1 MRAPLLTCLL
11 LAPSVFA
18 GDLHQATRATLLEDS
33 RFTRDAALDR
43 IQQLRFSFR
52 ESEPENGQQ
61 PYWARTYGSHGS
73 ADGPGAAPSR
83 ARDITG
89 LAAGSE
95 RWLGDWVLG
104 AMAGY
109 SRTQLDAGDAD
120 ARLDGYQLGA
130 YLGTKFYNQIGFK
143 AGVLLDRH
151 QVDGHAPAADAR
163 GGQLFGE
170 LSYSLDYRD
179 FSLEGFSE
187 LAWLRQ
193 DSERQGTVGSQ
204 RDELLQA
211 TFGLRGTTAWTL
223 GPDQRLVARVIPA
236 WRRNQ
241 GDRLLGDENGAGSA
255 QLARDVLH
263 LGLMLD
269 WQLDQ
274 ALSLGIAYEGDW
286 ATESRDNGLALR
298 ASLKY

>member
-1 MRAPLLTCLL
+1 MRASLFTCLL

-18 GDLHQATRATLLEDS
+18 GDLHQATRATLLEDA
-33 RFTRDAALDR
+33 RFTREAVLDR

-52 ESEPENGQQ
+52 EGEPEDGQQ
-61 PYWARTYGSHGS
+61 PYWARTYASHGS

-83 ARDITG
+83 ERTVAGIS
-89 LAAGSE
+89 LGSE
-95 RWLGDWVLG
+95 RWVGDWVLG
-104 AMAGY
+104 ATAGL
-109 SRTQLDAGDAD
+109 SRTELEAGSAD
-120 ARLDGYQLGA
+120 VRLDGYQLGA

-143 AGVLLDRH
+143 TGLLLDSHR
-151 QVDGHAPAADAR
+151 VDGRAPAADAR

-193 DSERQGTVGSQ
+193 DSERQADVGSQ
-204 RDELLQA
+204 RDELLQT

-236 WRRNQ
+236 WRRNS
-241 GDRLLGDENGAGSA
+241 GDRRLGDEDGAGEA
-255 QLARDVLH
+255 QLARDVIH

-274 ALSLGIAYEGDW
+274 ALSLGLAYEGDW

-298 ASLKY
+298 MSLKY

>member
-1 MRAPLLTCLL
+1 MRASLFTCLL

-18 GDLHQATRATLLEDS
+18 GDLHQATRATLLEDA
-33 RFTRDAALDR
+33 RFTREAVLDR

-52 ESEPENGQQ
+52 EGEPEDGQQ
-61 PYWARTYGSHGS
+61 PYWARTYASHGS

-83 ARDITG
+83 ERTVAGIA
-89 LAAGSE
+89 LGSE
-95 RWLGDWVLG
+95 RWVGDWVLG
-104 AMAGY
+104 ATAGL
-109 SRTQLDAGDAD
+109 SRTELEAGSDD

-143 AGVLLDRH
+143 TGLLLDSHR
-151 QVDGHAPAADAR
+151 VDGHAPAADAR

-193 DSERQGTVGSQ
+193 DSEHQADVGSQ

-236 WRRNQ
+236 WRRNS
-241 GDRLLGDENGAGSA
+241 GDRRLGDEDGAGEA
-255 QLARDVLH
+255 QLARDVIH

-274 ALSLGIAYEGDW
+274 ALSLGLAYGGDW
-286 ATESRDNGLALR
+286 ATEARDNGLALR
-298 ASLKY
+298 MSLKY

>member
-1 MRAPLLTCLL
+1 MRASLFTCLL

-18 GDLHQATRATLLEDS
+18 GDLHQATRATLLEDA
-33 RFTRDAALDR
+33 RFTREAVLDR

-52 ESEPENGQQ
+52 EGESEDGQQ
-61 PYWARTYGSHGS
+61 PYWARTYASQGS

-83 ARDITG
+83 ERTVSGIA
-89 LAAGSE
+89 LGSE
-95 RWLGDWVLG
+95 RWVGDWVLG
-104 AMAGY
+104 ATAGL
-109 SRTQLDAGDAD
+109 SRTELEAGSDD

-143 AGVLLDRH
+143 TGLLLDSHR
-151 QVDGHAPAADAR
+151 VDGHASAADAW

-193 DSERQGTVGSQ
+193 DSERQADVGSQ

-223 GPDQRLVARVIPA
+223 GLDQRLVARVIPA
-236 WRRNQ
+236 WRRNS
-241 GDRLLGDENGAGSA
+241 GDRQLGDEDGAGEA
-255 QLARDVLH
+255 QLARDVIH

-274 ALSLGIAYEGDW
+274 ALSLGMAYEGDW

-298 ASLKY
+298 MSLKY

>member
-1 MRAPLLTCLL
+1 MRASLFTCLL

-18 GDLHQATRATLLEDS
+18 GDLHQATRATLLEDA
-33 RFTRDAALDR
+33 RFTREAVLDR

-52 ESEPENGQQ
+52 EGEPEDGQQ
-61 PYWARTYGSHGS
+61 PYWARTYASHGS

-83 ARDITG
+83 ERTVAGIA
-89 LAAGSE
+89 LGSE
-95 RWLGDWVLG
+95 RWVGDWVLG
-104 AMAGY
+104 ATAGL
-109 SRTQLDAGDAD
+109 SRTELEAGSDD

-143 AGVLLDRH
+143 TGLLLDSHR
-151 QVDGHAPAADAR
+151 VDGHAPAADAR

-193 DSERQGTVGSQ
+193 DSERQADVASQ

-236 WRRNQ
+236 WRHNS
-241 GDRLLGDENGAGSA
+241 GDRQLGDEDGVGEA
-255 QLARDVLH
+255 QLARDVIH

-274 ALSLGIAYEGDW
+274 ALSLGLAYEGDW
-286 ATESRDNGLALR
+286 ATEARDNGLALR
-298 ASLKY
+298 MSLKY